1 MAKKRIIPELIIK
14 DYIKD
19 LSGQIKVDGAFIFG
33 SYATGKVREDSDLD
47 CIIISRDF
55 KKINYLKRLQL
66 LSRARRGLAVNM
78 AMDIFGYTPQEF
90 KAMKRDESPNIQ
102 MIFRQGRFIK

>member
-1 MAKKRIIPELIIK
+1 MRLVTNGNQLKNFRPNESIIYMAKKRIIPELIIK

-47 CIIISRDF
+47 Y
-55 KKINYLKRLQL
+55 NY
-66 LSRARRGLAVNM
+66 
-78 AMDIFGYTPQEF
+78 FP
-90 KAMKRDESPNIQ
+90 
-102 MIFRQGRFIK
+102 RF